1 MLPEK
6 PGSQDNK
13 GRAYRMTDSNR
24 PRSGVFYGWYIVGA
38 CVLISI
44 YSSGIVSRSFT
55 ALIEPIV
62 DEFHWSYA
70 LVSLAASIV
79 GLESGFL
86 APLVGFLFDRW
97 GPRKLIFTG
106 ATLMGL
112 GLLLLSRTNSLAMFY
127 VSFILMSTALSV
139 SIGVVPMTV
148 VGNWFRRRVSLAT
161 GIVVSGAGAGGI
173 LVPLVTWVIDAYDWR
188 TAMVIFSLGAWAII
202 FPLTLV
208 LRHRP
213 EQYGYLPDGEIRRNV
228 EIDEVPT
235 STHYDDI
242 DVSTKQALK
251 SRAFWHVSLGLM
263 CHFAIAIAVLTHVM
277 PYLSS
282 IGISRETSGWVAMAL
297 QLMTIAGRL
306 SFGWFGDRFDKRRV
320 TAIGMALLGLS
331 MIMFNYVHATG
342 IWLMITFIIVFGIG
356 YGGPVPMTAA
366 LIREYFGRVRLGTI
380 LGLSSGVLYFG
391 SLIGPPL
398 AGWIYDTYG
407 SYQVAW
413 YIMAGLALAGM
424 VSLIT
429 APPASHS
436 MLVTGKS
443 EDRENAL

>member
-1 MLPEK
+1 
-6 PGSQDNK
+6 
-13 GRAYRMTDSNR
+13 MTGAKR
-24 PRSGVFYGWYIVGA
+24 PRFKLFYGWYIVGA
-38 CVLISI
+38 CVVISV
-44 YSSGIVSRSFT
+44 YSGGIVTRSFT

-62 DEFHWSYA
+62 NEFHWSYA

-86 APLVGFLFDRW
+86 APVVGFLFDRW
-97 GPRKLIFTG
+97 GPRKLIFAG
-106 ATLMGL
+106 ATFMGL
-112 GLLLLSRTNSLAMFY
+112 GLLLLSRTSSLAMFY
-127 VSFILMSTALSV
+127 ISFIIMSTALSV
-139 SIGVVPMTV
+139 SIGVVPMTM
-148 VGNWFRRRVSLAT
+148 VGNWFHKRVSLAT

-173 LVPLVTWVIDAYDWR
+173 LVPLVTWVIDTYDWR
-188 TAMVIFSLGAWAII
+188 TAMVVFALGAWVII
-202 FPLTLV
+202 FPLAFIV
-208 LRHRP
+208 RHRP
-213 EQYGYLPDGEIRRNV
+213 EQYGYLPDGEVRNKV
-228 EIDEVPT
+228 DIDEVQT
-235 STHYDDI
+235 VVKYDDV

-282 IGISRETSGWVAMAL
+282 IGIPRETSGWVAMAL

-366 LIREYFGRVRLGTI
+366 LIREYFGRARLGTI
-380 LGLSSGVLYFG
+380 LGLSTGVLYVG

-398 AGWIYDTYG
+398 TGWIYDTYG
-407 SYQVAW
+407 SYQGAW
-413 YIMAGLALAGM
+413 LIMAGVAFAGM

-429 APPASHS
+429 AP
-436 MLVTGKS
+436 VVRKQ
-443 EDRENAL
+443 

>member
-1 MLPEK
+1 
-6 PGSQDNK
+6 
-13 GRAYRMTDSNR
+13 MTDSK
-24 PRSGVFYGWYIVGA
+24 RSRFRLFYGWYIVGA
-38 CVLISI
+38 CVLISV
-44 YSSGIVSRSFT
+44 YSSGIVTRSFT

-62 DEFHWSYA
+62 DEFHWGYA
-70 LVSLAASIV
+70 LVSLAASIG
-79 GLESGFL
+79 GLESGLL
-86 APLVGFLFDRW
+86 APVVGFLLDRW

-106 ATLMGL
+106 ATMMGF
-112 GLLLLSRTNSLAMFY
+112 GLLLLSRTNSLVMFY
-127 VSFILMSTALSV
+127 GSFMLMSTALSV

-148 VGNWFRRRVSLAT
+148 VGNWFRKRVSLAT
-161 GIVVSGAGAGGI
+161 GIVVSGVAAGGI
-173 LVPLVTWVIDAYDWR
+173 LVPLVTWVVDTYDWR
-188 TAMVIFSLGAWAII
+188 TAMVIFGLGAWVII
-202 FPLTLV
+202 FPLALV
-208 LRHRP
+208 VRHRP
-213 EQYGYLPDGEIRRNV
+213 EQYGYLPDGEVRNKV
-228 EIDEVPT
+228 DIDEVQT
-235 STHYDDI
+235 VVKYDDV

-366 LIREYFGRVRLGTI
+366 LIREYFGRARLGTI
-380 LGLSSGVLYFG
+380 LGLTLGVVYIG

-398 AGWIYDTYG
+398 TGWIYDVYG
-407 SYQVAW
+407 SYQGAW
-413 YIMAGLALAGM
+413 FVMAGVAFAGM

-429 APPASHS
+429 APMTSRTV
-436 MLVTGKS
+436 LVAGKS
-443 EDRENAL
+443 RMS